1 MTISDT
7 EGGVT
12 MKVFT
17 DGLDGFARRS
27 LTRAKKLDRGARMP
41 ASVSITFD
49 DPLDMLAVLT
59 PQRVKLIGIIKLK
72 PMSVSD
78 LADRL
83 KREARSVRRDVN
95 KLEEVGVVKT
105 HKATNPGHGSV
116 RIVVPVAETISLT
129 ATI

>member
-1 MTISDT
+1 
-7 EGGVT
+7 

-17 DGLDGFARRS
+17 DGLEGFAKRS
-27 LTRAKKLDRGARMP
+27 LARAKKLDKGNAVP

-59 PQRVKLIGIIKLK
+59 PQRVKLIGVIKLR
-72 PMSVSD
+72 PLSVSD
-78 LADRL
+78 LAVRL

-105 HKATNPGHGSV
+105 RKASNPGHGSV
-116 RIVVPVAETISLT
+116 RMVETVAESISLT